1 MTVTRAQVIA
11 EARSWVG
18 TPFHHQ
24 GRLKG
29 VGVDCAGLLIC
40 VGKALGLSDFDVTG
54 YARVPDGRT
63 LLRHCDEHMTRIPRD
78 EAQPGDVLL
87 MRWRRYPQHVAI
99 VADRPPSFAQE
110 RFGGQTLRS
119 LGGGGLNIIHAHEDA
134 GSCVE
139 HRLDETWAARVVQA
153 YRIPGLCD
161 AEDCDAVGEAC
172 AFGEPGPATAK
183 AGGE

>member
-40 VGKALGLSDFDVTG
+40 VGKELGLSDFDVTG
-54 YARVPDGRT
+54 YARVPDGRM
-63 LLRHCDEHMTRIPRD
+63 LQAHCDAHLIRIARD
-78 EAQPGDVLL
+78 EVRPGDVLL

-99 VADRPPSFAQE
+99 MAD
-110 RFGGQTLRS
+110 GGEPCS
-119 LGGGGLNIIHAHEDA
+119 IIHAYEDV
-134 GSCVE
+134 GRCVE
-139 HRLDETWAARVVQA
+139 HRLDETWAARIVQA
-153 YRIPGLCD
+153 YRIRGV
-161 AEDCDAVGEAC
+161 E
-172 AFGEPGPATAK
+172 
-183 AGGE
+183 